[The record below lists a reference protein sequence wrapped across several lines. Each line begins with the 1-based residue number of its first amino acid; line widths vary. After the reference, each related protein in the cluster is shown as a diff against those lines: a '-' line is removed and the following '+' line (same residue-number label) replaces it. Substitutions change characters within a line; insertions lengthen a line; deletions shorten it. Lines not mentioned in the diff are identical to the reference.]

1 MGITSAQFRIGSV
14 LYPQS
19 AIKFS
24 RDPADR
30 NLGEMYNE
38 VRKAF
43 GTLSSYS
50 HGTQLDA
57 DTFGV
62 NATCTVAASA
72 RGTDVSERFLIA
84 YDFETFS
91 KSATESGINVGD
103 RALPVN
109 LDLDIANAAN
119 TGQEAAR
126 FDIFAMCDCIIYIDL
141 AGKVTTRI

>member
-1 MGITSAQFRIGSV
+1 MHFGRQHAVKS
-14 LYPQS
+14 
-19 AIKFS
+19 IK
-24 RDPADR
+24 
-30 NLGEMYNE
+30 G
-38 VRKAF
+38 
-43 GTLSSYS
+43 
-50 HGTQLDA
+50 
-57 DTFGV
+57 
-62 NATCTVAASA
+62 
-72 RGTDVSERFLIA
+72 LIA

-109 LDLDIANAAN
+109 LDLDIANDAN